1 MLKVL
6 LLRKKIDAAK
16 MALEDLRAKDADFAK
31 REAELEAAIEEA
43 AAAEDEDA
51 AEAQKAV
58 EEEVEKFDQE
68 KADHEEA
75 KKSLTDEI
83 TELENDL
90 ATEEASQET
99 APAQDPE
106 PEKEERKVKTMS
118 VTRNKFFAGKDV
130 TAMFERE
137 DVKAYLA
144 EIRSC
149 IKNKRELTN
158 VGLTIPEVFVGLI
171 KENVENYSKLYKH
184 VNVQPIAGKAREIV
198 QGTVAEAIWTECCAV
213 LNELSLAFNDVEIDC
228 YKVAGYYKVC
238 NAVLEDNDVDLA
250 TKLLEA
256 LSQAIGLA
264 VDKAILYGRNSAS
277 AQKMPLGILSRLAQ
291 TSEPGNYSPTARPW
305 VDLHTSNI
313 KSISAG
319 LTGAAL
325 IKQIVLASG
334 AAKSNYSRG
343 SKVWVMNE
351 STYTKLMAETVSVDA
366 NGQIVTGV
374 AGTMPVVGGVI
385 EVLNFIPDNTIIGG
399 YFDLYLLGERAGAKF
414 AQSEHVFFIQDQTAF
429 KGTARYDGQPVIAEA
444 FVAIGLE
451 GTTPDATQV
460 AFAPDEA
467 NVVKGIILSAS
478 AVTVEES
485 TVSAG
490 GNMVYFQDTNGWG
503 TVKIHYWGGATPTT
517 WPGESM
523 TKVAG
528 TTDIYSYELYIPMGY
543 SFRYAVTQ
551 EDFEKLPQELK
562 DEALVRAADRLR

>member
-16 MALEDLRAKDADFAK
+16 KALEDLRAKNADFAK

-43 AAAEDEDA
+43 AAAEGDDA

-58 EEEVEKFDQE
+58 EEEVDKFNQE

-90 ATEEASQET
+90 AAEEASQET
-99 APAQDPE
+99 TPAQDPE

-118 VTRNKFFAGKDV
+118 VTRNKFFKGKDV

-277 AQKMPLGILSRLAQ
+277 TQKMPLGIVSRLAQ
-291 TSEPGNYSPTARPW
+291 TSEPSNYPTTARPW

-313 KSISAG
+313 ISLSAG

-325 IKQIVLASG
+325 FKQLVLASG
-334 AAKSNYSRG
+334 KAKSNYSRG
-343 SKVWVMNE
+343 EKVWVMNE
-351 STYTKLMAETVSVDA
+351 TTYTKLVAETVSVDA
-366 NGQIVTGV
+366 NGRVVTGV
-374 AGTMPVVGGVI
+374 AGTMPVIGGVI

-399 YFDLYLLGERAGAKF
+399 YFDLYMLGERAGAQF

-451 GTTPDATQV
+451 ATTPAANAV

-467 NVVKGIILSAS
+467 NTVKAIALNVNAVTIDLSEDDEFQMQAVTMPIDAPITWSSSAETYATVDQNGLITGKASGSATITAVSGSAS
-478 AVTVEES
+478 ASVAVTV
-485 TVSAG
+485 
-490 GNMVYFQDTNGWG
+490 
-503 TVKIHYWGGATPTT
+503 TT
-517 WPGESM
+517 
-523 TKVAG
+523 
-528 TTDIYSYELYIPMGY
+528 
-543 SFRYAVTQ
+543 
-551 EDFEKLPQELK
+551 
-562 DEALVRAADRLR
+562 

>member
-16 MALEDLRAKDADFAK
+16 KALDMLREKDAEFAK
-31 REAELEAAIEEA
+31 REAELEQAIEEA
-43 AAAEDEDA
+43 AAAEGEDA

-68 KADHEEA
+68 KADHEEN
-75 KKSLTDEI
+75 KKSLTEEI
-83 TELENDL
+83 AELEEDL
-90 ATEEASQET
+90 AAEEASQET
-99 APAQDPE
+99 E
-106 PEKEERKVKTMS
+106 PQPQPQPEERKENKMPV
-118 VTRNKFFAGKDV
+118 VRNKFFAGKD
-130 TAMFERE
+130 TGAMFERE

-149 IKNKRELTN
+149 IQNKRELTN
-158 VGLTIPEVFVGLI
+158 VGLTIPDVFVGLI

-184 VNVQPIAGKAREIV
+184 VNVQAISGKAREVV

-213 LNELSLAFNDVEIDC
+213 LNELNLTFNDVEIDC

-238 NAVLEDNDVDLA
+238 NAVLEDNDIDLA

-264 VDKAILYGRNSAS
+264 VDKAILYGRNSVS
-277 AQKMPLGILSRLAQ
+277 TQKMPLGIVSRLAQ
-291 TSEPGNYSPTARPW
+291 TSEPSNYPTTARPW

-313 KSISAG
+313 ISLSAG

-325 IKQIVLASG
+325 FKQIVLASG
-334 AAKSNYSRG
+334 KAKSNYSRG
-343 SKVWVMNE
+343 EKVWVMNE
-351 STYTKLMAETVSVDA
+351 TTYTKLMAETVSVNA

-399 YFDLYLLGERAGAKF
+399 YFDLYLLGERAGAQF

-444 FVAIGLE
+444 FVVIGLE
-451 GTTPDATQV
+451 ATTPAANAV
-460 AFAPDEA
+460 AFEPDKA
-467 NVVKGIILSAS
+467 NVVTGIVLNADAVTVDVDETFQLIAQTLPVDGDVTYTSSDDTKATVSSAGLITGVASGSATITAVSGSAS
-478 AVTVEES
+478 ASVAVTV
-485 TVSAG
+485 
-490 GNMVYFQDTNGWG
+490 
-503 TVKIHYWGGATPTT
+503 TT
-517 WPGESM
+517 
-523 TKVAG
+523 
-528 TTDIYSYELYIPMGY
+528 
-543 SFRYAVTQ
+543 
-551 EDFEKLPQELK
+551 
-562 DEALVRAADRLR
+562 

>member
-16 MALEDLRAKDADFAK
+16 KALESLREKDAEFAK
-31 REAELEAAIEEA
+31 REAELEQAIEEA
-43 AAAEDEDA
+43 AAAEGEDA

-68 KADHEEA
+68 KADHEEN
-75 KKSLTDEI
+75 KKTLTEEI
-83 TELENDL
+83 AELEEDL

-99 APAQDPE
+99 DPE
-106 PEKEERKVKTMS
+106 PQPETEERKDNKMPV
-118 VTRNKFFAGKDV
+118 VRNKFFAGKD
-130 TAMFERE
+130 TGAMFERE
-137 DVKAYLA
+137 DVKAYLS

-158 VGLTIPEVFVGLI
+158 VGLTIPDVFVGLI

-184 VNVQPIAGKAREIV
+184 VNVQAISGKAREVV

-213 LNELSLAFNDVEIDC
+213 LNELNLTFNDVEIDC

-238 NAVLEDNDVDLA
+238 NAVLEDNDIDLA

-264 VDKAILYGRNSAS
+264 VDKAILYGRNSVS
-277 AQKMPLGILSRLAQ
+277 TQKMPLGIVSRLAQ
-291 TSEPGNYSPTARPW
+291 TSEPSNYPTTARPW

-313 KSISAG
+313 ISLSAG

-325 IKQIVLASG
+325 FKQIVLASG
-334 AAKSNYSRG
+334 KAKSNYSRG
-343 SKVWVMNE
+343 EKVWVMNE
-351 STYTKLMAETVSVDA
+351 TTYTKLMAETVSVNA

-399 YFDLYLLGERAGAKF
+399 YFDLYLLGERAGAQF

-429 KGTARYDGQPVIAEA
+429 KGTARYDGKPVIAEA

-451 GTTPDATQV
+451 ATTPAANAV
-460 AFAPDEA
+460 AFEPDKA
-467 NVVKGIILSAS
+467 NTVTGIVLNADAVTVDVDETFQLIAKTLPIDGDVTYTSSDDTKATVSSTGLITGKASGSATITAVSGSAS
-478 AVTVEES
+478 ASVAVTV
-485 TVSAG
+485 
-490 GNMVYFQDTNGWG
+490 
-503 TVKIHYWGGATPTT
+503 TT
-517 WPGESM
+517 
-523 TKVAG
+523 
-528 TTDIYSYELYIPMGY
+528 
-543 SFRYAVTQ
+543 
-551 EDFEKLPQELK
+551 
-562 DEALVRAADRLR
+562 

>member
-16 MALEDLRAKDADFAK
+16 KALEDLRVKDADFAK

-43 AAAEDEDA
+43 AAAEGEDA

-99 APAQDPE
+99 APAENSAPQE
-106 PEKEERKVKTMS
+106 EERKVKTMS
-118 VTRNKFFAGKDV
+118 VTRNKFFKGKDV

-277 AQKMPLGILSRLAQ
+277 TQKMPLGIVSRLAQ
-291 TSEPGNYSPTARPW
+291 TSEPSNYPTTARPW

-313 KSISAG
+313 ISLSAG

-325 IKQIVLASG
+325 FKQLVLASG
-334 AAKSNYSRG
+334 KAKSNYSRG
-343 SKVWVMNE
+343 EKVWVMNE
-351 STYTKLMAETVSVDA
+351 TTYTKLVAETVSVDA
-366 NGQIVTGV
+366 NGRVVTGV
-374 AGTMPVVGGVI
+374 AGTMPVIGGVI

-399 YFDLYLLGERAGAKF
+399 YFDLYMLGERAGAQF

-451 GTTPDATQV
+451 ATTPAANAV

-467 NVVKGIILSAS
+467 NTVKAIALNVNAVTIDLSEDDEFQMQAVTMPIDAPITWSSSAETYATVDQNGLITGKASGSATITAVSGSAS
-478 AVTVEES
+478 ASVAVTV
-485 TVSAG
+485 
-490 GNMVYFQDTNGWG
+490 
-503 TVKIHYWGGATPTT
+503 TT
-517 WPGESM
+517 
-523 TKVAG
+523 
-528 TTDIYSYELYIPMGY
+528 
-543 SFRYAVTQ
+543 
-551 EDFEKLPQELK
+551 
-562 DEALVRAADRLR
+562 

>member
-16 MALEDLRAKDADFAK
+16 KALDMLREKDAEFAK
-31 REAELEAAIEEA
+31 REAELEQAIEEA
-43 AAAEDEDA
+43 AAAEGEDA

-58 EEEVEKFDQE
+58 EEEVEKFGQE
-68 KADHEEA
+68 KADHEEN
-75 KKSLTDEI
+75 KKTLTEEI
-83 TELENDL
+83 AELEEDL
-90 ATEEASQET
+90 AAEEASQET
-99 APAQDPE
+99 E
-106 PEKEERKVKTMS
+106 PQPQPQPEERKDKIMPV
-118 VTRNKFFAGKDV
+118 VRNKFFAGKD
-130 TAMFERE
+130 TGAMFERE

-149 IKNKRELTN
+149 IQNKRELTN
-158 VGLTIPEVFVGLI
+158 VGLTIPDVFVGLI

-184 VNVQPIAGKAREIV
+184 VNVQAISGKAREVV

-213 LNELSLAFNDVEIDC
+213 LNELNLTFNDVEIDC

-238 NAVLEDNDVDLA
+238 NAVLEDNDIDLA

-264 VDKAILYGRNSAS
+264 VDKAILYGRNSVS
-277 AQKMPLGILSRLAQ
+277 TQKMPLGIVSRLAQ
-291 TSEPGNYSPTARPW
+291 TSEPSNYPTTARPW

-313 KSISAG
+313 ISLSAG

-325 IKQIVLASG
+325 FKQIVLASG
-334 AAKSNYSRG
+334 KAKSNYSRG
-343 SKVWVMNE
+343 EKVWVMNE
-351 STYTKLMAETVSVDA
+351 TTYTKLMAETVSVNA

-399 YFDLYLLGERAGAKF
+399 YFDLYLLGERAGAQF

-451 GTTPDATQV
+451 ATTPAANAV
-460 AFAPDEA
+460 AFEPDKA
-467 NVVKGIILSAS
+467 NTVTGIVLNADAVTVDVDETFQLIAQTLPIDGDVTYTSSDTTKATVSSAGLITGKASGSATITAVSGSAS
-478 AVTVEES
+478 ASVAVTV
-485 TVSAG
+485 
-490 GNMVYFQDTNGWG
+490 
-503 TVKIHYWGGATPTT
+503 TT
-517 WPGESM
+517 
-523 TKVAG
+523 
-528 TTDIYSYELYIPMGY
+528 
-543 SFRYAVTQ
+543 
-551 EDFEKLPQELK
+551 
-562 DEALVRAADRLR
+562 

>member
-16 MALEDLRAKDADFAK
+16 KALEELRAKDADFAK
-31 REAELEAAIEEA
+31 REAELEQAINEA
-43 AAAEDEDA
+43 AEAEGEDA

-68 KADHEEA
+68 KEEHEAA
-75 KKSLTDEI
+75 KKSLEDEL
-83 TELENDL
+83 TELESGL
-90 ATEEASQET
+90 EAEEA
-99 APAQDPE
+99 AQDTSEAPK
-106 PEKEERKVKTMS
+106 PQPQAEERKEEKMI
-118 VTRNKFFAGKDV
+118 TRNKFFRGVD
-130 TAMFERE
+130 TDAMFQRD
-137 DVKAYLA
+137 DVKAYLS

-213 LNELSLAFNDVEIDC
+213 LNELNLAFNDVEIDC

-238 NAVLEDNDVDLA
+238 NAVLEDNDVQLA

-277 AQKMPLGILSRLAQ
+277 AQKMPLGIVSRLAQ
-291 TSEPGNYSPTARPW
+291 TSEPANYPATARPW

-313 KSISAG
+313 ISLSAG
-319 LTGAAL
+319 LTGAGL
-325 IKQIVLASG
+325 FKQIVLASG
-334 AAKSNYSRG
+334 AAKGKYSRG
-343 SKVWVMNE
+343 GKVWVMNE
-351 STYTKLMAETVSVDA
+351 TTYTKLMAETVSVNA
-366 NGQIVTGV
+366 NGQIVSGV

-385 EVLNFIPDNTIIGG
+385 EVLDFIPDNTIIGG
-399 YFDLYLLGERAGAKF
+399 YFDLYMLGERAGAQF

-451 GTTPDATQV
+451 ATTPAASSV

-467 NVVKGIILSAS
+467 NTVKAIALNVNAVTIDLSEDDEFQMQAVTMPIDAPITWSSSAETYATVDQNGLITGKAAGSATITAVSGSAS
-478 AVTVEES
+478 ASVAVTV
-485 TVSAG
+485 
-490 GNMVYFQDTNGWG
+490 
-503 TVKIHYWGGATPTT
+503 TT
-517 WPGESM
+517 
-523 TKVAG
+523 
-528 TTDIYSYELYIPMGY
+528 
-543 SFRYAVTQ
+543 
-551 EDFEKLPQELK
+551 
-562 DEALVRAADRLR
+562 

>member
-16 MALEDLRAKDADFAK
+16 KALEELRAKDADFAK
-31 REAELEAAIEEA
+31 REAELEQAINEA
-43 AAAEDEDA
+43 AEAEGEDA

-68 KADHEEA
+68 KEEHEAA
-75 KKSLTDEI
+75 KKSLEDEL
-83 TELENDL
+83 TELEAGL
-90 ATEEASQET
+90 EAEEA
-99 APAQDPE
+99 AQDTSEKQKPQPQAE
-106 PEKEERKVKTMS
+106 ERKEERMT
-118 VTRNKFFAGKDV
+118 TRNKFFRGVD
-130 TAMFERE
+130 TDDMFQRD
-137 DVKAYLA
+137 DVKAYLS

-213 LNELSLAFNDVEIDC
+213 LNELNLAFNDVEIDC

-238 NAVLEDNDVDLA
+238 NAVLEDNDVQLA

-277 AQKMPLGILSRLAQ
+277 AQKMPLGIVSRLAQ
-291 TSEPGNYSPTARPW
+291 TSEPANYPATARPW

-313 KSISAG
+313 ISLSAG
-319 LTGAAL
+319 LTGAGL
-325 IKQIVLASG
+325 FKQIVLASG
-334 AAKSNYSRG
+334 AAKGKYSRG
-343 SKVWVMNE
+343 GKVWVMNE
-351 STYTKLMAETVSVDA
+351 TTYTKLMAETVSVNA
-366 NGQIVTGV
+366 NGQIVSGV

-385 EVLNFIPDNTIIGG
+385 EVLDFIPDNTIIGG
-399 YFDLYLLGERAGAKF
+399 YFDLYMLGERAGAQF

-451 GTTPDATQV
+451 ATTPAASSV

-467 NVVKGIILSAS
+467 NTVKAIALNVNAVTIDLSEDDEFQMQAVTMPIDAPITWSSSAETYATVDQNGLITGKAAGSATITAVSGSAS
-478 AVTVEES
+478 ASVAVTV
-485 TVSAG
+485 
-490 GNMVYFQDTNGWG
+490 
-503 TVKIHYWGGATPTT
+503 TT
-517 WPGESM
+517 
-523 TKVAG
+523 
-528 TTDIYSYELYIPMGY
+528 
-543 SFRYAVTQ
+543 
-551 EDFEKLPQELK
+551 
-562 DEALVRAADRLR
+562 

>member
-16 MALEDLRAKDADFAK
+16 KALEDLRAKDADFAK

-43 AAAEDEDA
+43 AAAEGEDA

-99 APAQDPE
+99 APAENSAPQE
-106 PEKEERKVKTMS
+106 EERKVKTMP
-118 VTRNKFFAGKDV
+118 VTRNKFFKGKDV

-277 AQKMPLGILSRLAQ
+277 TQKMPLGIVSRLAQ
-291 TSEPGNYSPTARPW
+291 TSEPSNYPTTARPW

-313 KSISAG
+313 ISLSAG

-325 IKQIVLASG
+325 FKQLVLASG
-334 AAKSNYSRG
+334 KAKSNYSRG
-343 SKVWVMNE
+343 EKVWVMNE
-351 STYTKLMAETVSVDA
+351 TTYTKLVAETVSVDA
-366 NGQIVTGV
+366 NGRVVTGV
-374 AGTMPVVGGVI
+374 AGTMPVIGGVI

-399 YFDLYLLGERAGAKF
+399 YFDLYMLGERAGAQF

-451 GTTPDATQV
+451 ATTPAANAV

-467 NVVKGIILSAS
+467 NTVKAIALNVNAVTIDLSEDDEFQMQAVTMPIDAPITWSSSAETYATVDQNGLITGKASGSATITAVSGSAS
-478 AVTVEES
+478 ASVAVTV
-485 TVSAG
+485 
-490 GNMVYFQDTNGWG
+490 
-503 TVKIHYWGGATPTT
+503 TT
-517 WPGESM
+517 
-523 TKVAG
+523 
-528 TTDIYSYELYIPMGY
+528 
-543 SFRYAVTQ
+543 
-551 EDFEKLPQELK
+551 
-562 DEALVRAADRLR
+562 

>member
-6 LLRKKIDAAK
+6 LLRKKIDTANK
-16 MALEDLRAKDADFAK
+16 ALEALRAKDADFAK
-31 REAELEAAIEEA
+31 REAELEQAINEA
-43 AAAEDEDA
+43 AEAEGEDA

-68 KADHEEA
+68 KEEHEAA
-75 KKSLTDEI
+75 KKSLEDEL
-83 TELENDL
+83 TELEAGL
-90 ATEEASQET
+90 EAEEA
-99 APAQDPE
+99 AQDTSEE
-106 PEKEERKVKTMS
+106 PKPQPQVEERKEERMT
-118 VTRNKFFAGKDV
+118 TRNKFFRGVD
-130 TAMFERE
+130 TDAMFQRD
-137 DVKAYLA
+137 DVKAYLS

-213 LNELSLAFNDVEIDC
+213 LNELNLAFNDVEIDC

-238 NAVLEDNDVDLA
+238 NAVLEDNDVQLA

-277 AQKMPLGILSRLAQ
+277 AQKMPLGIVSRLAQ
-291 TSEPGNYSPTARPW
+291 TSEPANYPATARPW

-313 KSISAG
+313 ISLSAG
-319 LTGAAL
+319 LTGAGL
-325 IKQIVLASG
+325 FKQIVLASG
-334 AAKSNYSRG
+334 AAKGKYSRG
-343 SKVWVMNE
+343 GKVWVMNE
-351 STYTKLMAETVSVDA
+351 TTYTKLMAETVSVNA
-366 NGQIVTGV
+366 NGQIVSGV

-385 EVLNFIPDNTIIGG
+385 EVLDFIPDNTIIGG
-399 YFDLYLLGERAGAKF
+399 YFDLYMLGERAGAQF
-414 AQSEHVFFIQDQTAF
+414 AQSEHVFFVQDQTAF

-451 GTTPDATQV
+451 ATTPAASSV

-467 NVVKGIILSAS
+467 NTVKAIALNVNAVTIDLSEDDEFQMQAVTMPIDAPITWSSSAETYATVDQNGLITGKAAGSATITAVSGSAS
-478 AVTVEES
+478 ASVAVTV
-485 TVSAG
+485 
-490 GNMVYFQDTNGWG
+490 
-503 TVKIHYWGGATPTT
+503 TT
-517 WPGESM
+517 
-523 TKVAG
+523 
-528 TTDIYSYELYIPMGY
+528 
-543 SFRYAVTQ
+543 
-551 EDFEKLPQELK
+551 
-562 DEALVRAADRLR
+562 

>member
-16 MALEDLRAKDADFAK
+16 KALEDLRAKDADFAK

-43 AAAEDEDA
+43 AAAEGEDA

-99 APAQDPE
+99 APAQNPE

-277 AQKMPLGILSRLAQ
+277 TQKMPLGIVSRLAQ
-291 TSEPGNYSPTARPW
+291 TSEPSNYPTTARPW

-313 KSISAG
+313 ISLSAG

-325 IKQIVLASG
+325 FKQLVLASG
-334 AAKSNYSRG
+334 KAKSNYSRG
-343 SKVWVMNE
+343 EKVWVMNE
-351 STYTKLMAETVSVDA
+351 TTYTKLVAETVSVDA
-366 NGQIVTGV
+366 NGRVVTGV
-374 AGTMPVVGGVI
+374 AGTMPVIGGVI

-399 YFDLYLLGERAGAKF
+399 YFDLYMLGERAGAQF

-451 GTTPDATQV
+451 ATTPAANAV

-467 NVVKGIILSAS
+467 NTVKAIALNVNAVTIDLSEDDEFQMQAVTMPIDAPITWSSSAETYATVDQNGLITGKASGSATITAVSGSAS
-478 AVTVEES
+478 ASVAVTV
-485 TVSAG
+485 
-490 GNMVYFQDTNGWG
+490 
-503 TVKIHYWGGATPTT
+503 TT
-517 WPGESM
+517 
-523 TKVAG
+523 
-528 TTDIYSYELYIPMGY
+528 
-543 SFRYAVTQ
+543 
-551 EDFEKLPQELK
+551 
-562 DEALVRAADRLR
+562 

>member
-16 MALEDLRAKDADFAK
+16 KTLEELRAKDADFAK
-31 REAELEAAIEEA
+31 REAELEKAINEA
-43 AAAEDEDA
+43 AEAEGEDA

-68 KADHEEA
+68 KEEHEAA
-75 KKSLTDEI
+75 KKSLEDEL
-83 TELENDL
+83 TELEAGL
-90 ATEEASQET
+90 EAEEA
-99 APAQDPE
+99 AQDTSEE
-106 PEKEERKVKTMS
+106 PKPQPQVEERKEERMT
-118 VTRNKFFAGKDV
+118 TRNKFFRGVD
-130 TAMFERE
+130 TDAMFQRD
-137 DVKAYLA
+137 DVKAYLS

-213 LNELSLAFNDVEIDC
+213 LNELNLAFNDVEIDC

-238 NAVLEDNDVDLA
+238 NAVLEDNDVQLA

-277 AQKMPLGILSRLAQ
+277 AQKMPLGIVSRLAQ
-291 TSEPGNYSPTARPW
+291 TSEPANYPATARPW

-313 KSISAG
+313 ISLSAG
-319 LTGAAL
+319 LTGAGL
-325 IKQIVLASG
+325 FKQIVLASG
-334 AAKSNYSRG
+334 AAKGKYSRG
-343 SKVWVMNE
+343 GKVWVMNE
-351 STYTKLMAETVSVDA
+351 TTYTKLMAETVSVNA
-366 NGQIVTGV
+366 NGQIVSGV

-385 EVLNFIPDNTIIGG
+385 EVLDFIPDNTIIGG
-399 YFDLYLLGERAGAKF
+399 YFDLYMLGERAGAQF

-451 GTTPDATQV
+451 ATTPAASSV

-467 NVVKGIILSAS
+467 NTVKAIALNVNAVTIDLSEDDEFQMQAVTMPIDAPITWSSSAETYATVDQNGLITGKAAGSATITAVSGSAS
-478 AVTVEES
+478 ASVAVTV
-485 TVSAG
+485 
-490 GNMVYFQDTNGWG
+490 
-503 TVKIHYWGGATPTT
+503 TT
-517 WPGESM
+517 
-523 TKVAG
+523 
-528 TTDIYSYELYIPMGY
+528 
-543 SFRYAVTQ
+543 
-551 EDFEKLPQELK
+551 
-562 DEALVRAADRLR
+562 